1 MGSLTNRGKLRILQS
16 IFRRVDTPTAF
27 YLALVTGATAPTAAI
42 NILSQLTD
50 LPTGNGYT
58 AGGQTVAKN
67 STDFDTLV
75 DYPNTG
81 FAQIDL
87 KDFSWAASGGTIPTS
102 GAEAAHLVLL
112 DNNATPANRDVL
124 GWWDYGFN
132 EWAASGDSIKAY
144 GRFLRAID
152 NYATSG
158 WTSDGLRL
166 LFDYFF
172 RGATMPS
179 NFYIGLVTNATAPTK
194 ATTVFSGLTEITAG
208 NGYVTGGFQLTPNA
222 TDFNNLVENDT
233 LDRAELQIKDV
244 AWTASGG
251 PIPLSGSGASYAVML
266 DDNVTIGSR
275 VVYGWWNLGSARAA
289 TDGQQ
294 IILKDL
300 ELRLTAQAA
309 MP

>member
-1 MGSLTNRGKLRILQS
+1 MGSMTNRGKFRLLQS
-16 IFRRVDTPTAF
+16 VFRRVDTPTGF
-27 YLALVTGATAPTAAI
+27 YLALVTGAAQPTAET
-42 NILSQLTD
+42 NLLSQLTD

-58 AGGQTVAKN
+58 AGGQAVARN

-75 DYPNTG
+75 DFPNTG
-81 FAQIDL
+81 FSQIDL
-87 KDFSWAASGGTIPTS
+87 KNFSWAASGGTIPTS
-102 GAEAAHLVLL
+102 GFAAEHLVLL

-124 GWWDYGFN
+124 GWWDHGFK
-132 EWAASGDSIKAY
+132 EWVGSGDSVKAY
-144 GRFLRAID
+144 GKFLRLWD

-166 LFDYFF
+166 MFDYFF
-172 RGATMPS
+172 RGATMPA
-179 NFYIGLVTNATAPTK
+179 NFYIALVTD
-194 ATTVFSGLTEITAG
+194 ATTPDKTTNTLSDLTEITAG
-208 NGYVTGGFQLTPNA
+208 NGYATGGFQLSPNA
-222 TDFNNLVENDT
+222 TDFDNLVENDS

-251 PIPLSGSGASYAVML
+251 PIPLSGSGGSYAVIT
-266 DDNVTIGSR
+266 DNNGTIGSR
-275 VVYGWWNLGSARAA
+275 IVYGWWDLGAARTA